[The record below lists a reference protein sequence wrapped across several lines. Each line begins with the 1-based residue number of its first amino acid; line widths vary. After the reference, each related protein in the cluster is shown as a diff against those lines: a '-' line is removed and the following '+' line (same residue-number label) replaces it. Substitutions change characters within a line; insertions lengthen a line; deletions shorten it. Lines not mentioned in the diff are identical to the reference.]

1 MTNTTTKNIN
11 VMDKSGS
18 QKLILKNTVINGEV
32 SFSSGKGKIVMDN
45 SSKINGKIHGGVIEE
60 KLI

>member
-1 MTNTTTKNIN
+1 
-11 VMDKSGS
+11 MDKSGS